1 MFGGDLRGGS
11 LLQAEGSDT
20 GKTVRNPPIQCVLL
34 RFLLRLC
41 ACLPAKCRENRGD
54 ITMVTRRIMHVDL
67 DAFFVSVEQVDHPE
81 LKGKPVVVGGRPD
94 ARGVVAAASY
104 EARAF
109 GVHSAMPLRTAAR
122 LCPQCIF
129 VEGNFARY
137 SETSRKF
144 MAILAEFTP
153 FIEPMGLD
161 EAYLDVTGF
170 ESLHGTIRQMGYSIK
185 KMVRSEL
192 GINASVGIANSKV
205 VAKIASDASKPDGL
219 IEVAP
224 GGEAAFLAPLPIRR
238 MPGIGEKTEPVFKRL
253 GIVTIGTLS
262 QMPAESLKK
271 LLGNHGEH
279 LRNMALGIDDSPVQ
293 AREEAKSMSR
303 ETTFGE
309 DVHDRQ
315 VLEATLR
322 YLSERVGA
330 GLRWNGRFARCVT
343 LKLRYSDFVTITRN
357 CTLQQMTD
365 ADGVIFDAGLK
376 LLRTAL
382 LKEKKAVRLVGI
394 GVTGFSE
401 SGRQLSLLDDTTLRL
416 EKLDKAVDR
425 IRGKYGFGAIQTGR
439 TMKLKE
445 LFEENER
452 GYNLHTPGLSR

>member
-1 MFGGDLRGGS
+1 
-11 LLQAEGSDT
+11 
-20 GKTVRNPPIQCVLL
+20 
-34 RFLLRLC
+34 
-41 ACLPAKCRENRGD
+41 
-54 ITMVTRRIMHVDL
+54 MHVDL

-94 ARGVVAAASY
+94 TRGVVAAASY

-144 MAILAEFTP
+144 MAILADFSP

-170 ESLHGTIRQMGYSIK
+170 ESLHGTIRQMGYAIK
-185 KMVRSEL
+185 KRVKAEL
-192 GINASVGIANSKV
+192 GINVSVGIANSKV

-224 GGEAAFLAPLPIRR
+224 GGEAAFLTPLPIRR
-238 MPGIGEKTEPVFKRL
+238 MPGIGEKTEPIFRRL
-253 GIVTIGTLS
+253 GIDTIGKLARV
-262 QMPAESLKK
+262 PAEGLKK

-293 AREEAKSMSR
+293 SREEAKSMSR

-309 DVHDRQ
+309 DLHDRS

-330 GLRWNGRFARCVT
+330 GLRQNGRFARCVT
-343 LKLRYSDFVTITRN
+343 LKLRYTDFMTITRN
-357 CTLQQMTD
+357 RTLQQVTD
-365 ADGVIFDAGLK
+365 ADGVIFDAGLT
-376 LLRTAL
+376 LLRAAL
-382 LKEKKAVRLVGI
+382 LKEKKAVRLIGI

-401 SGRQLSLLDDTTLRL
+401 SGRQLSLLDDTNLRL

-425 IRGKYGFGAIQTGR
+425 IREKYGFGAIQTGR

>member
-1 MFGGDLRGGS
+1 
-11 LLQAEGSDT
+11 
-20 GKTVRNPPIQCVLL
+20 
-34 RFLLRLC
+34 
-41 ACLPAKCRENRGD
+41 
-54 ITMVTRRIMHVDL
+54 MHVDL

-94 ARGVVAAASY
+94 TRGVVAAASY

-144 MAILAEFTP
+144 MAILADFSP

-170 ESLHGTIRQMGYSIK
+170 ESLHGTIRQMGYAIK
-185 KMVRSEL
+185 KRVKAEL
-192 GINASVGIANSKV
+192 GINVSVGIANSKV

-224 GGEAAFLAPLPIRR
+224 GGEAAFLTPLPIRR
-238 MPGIGEKTEPVFKRL
+238 MPGIGEKTEPIFRRL
-253 GIVTIGTLS
+253 GIDTIGKLARV
-262 QMPAESLKK
+262 PAEGLKK

-293 AREEAKSMSR
+293 SREEAKSMSR

-309 DVHDRQ
+309 DLHDRS

-330 GLRWNGRFARCVT
+330 GLRQNGRFARCIT
-343 LKLRYSDFVTITRN
+343 LKLRYTDFMTITRN
-357 CTLQQMTD
+357 RTLQQVTD
-365 ADGVIFDAGLK
+365 ADGVIFDAGLT
-376 LLRTAL
+376 LLRAAL
-382 LKEKKAVRLVGI
+382 LKEKKAVRLIGI

-401 SGRQLSLLDDTTLRL
+401 SGRQLSLLDDTNLRL

-425 IRGKYGFGAIQTGR
+425 IREKYGFGAIQTGR